1 MKRNVLV
8 FGGIAGLIV
17 GIWMIL
23 TIGLNHNNPNFEHSM
38 WMGYGSML
46 VAFSFIFVG
55 IKNYRDKY
63 NGGYITF
70 GQAFKNGLFI
80 ALIGSTMYVLTW
92 LVLYYCFMPDFMD
105 KYVAHTMA
113 QMQKSGASATEL
125 ADTRKQMA
133 GYQEMYKN
141 PLMVIVLTYME
152 ILPVGLVI
160 ALLAALILKRK
171 PAKAQ
176 GVAVA

>member
-8 FGGIAGLIV
+8 FGLVSGLIAGLWLIF
-17 GIWMIL
+17 
-23 TIGLNHNNPNFEHSM
+23 IGLNHNNPNFEHSM

-80 ALIGSTMYVLTW
+80 ALIGSTVYVLIW
-92 LVLYYCFMPDFMD
+92 LVLFYCFMPDFID
-105 KYVAHTMA
+105 KYVAHTIA
-113 QMQKSGASATEL
+113 QMQKSGASAAEL
-125 ADTRKQMA
+125 ADTKKQMA

-171 PAKAQ
+171 PGSAQ
-176 GVAVA
+176 GAVVA